1 MKRIIS
7 TFVLIFLFTTASIF
21 AQTEKETVFIIHT
34 DFGDI
39 TLKLYNETP
48 KHRDNFIKLIKSGWY
63 NGSEFHRVIN
73 NFMIQGGESAR
84 GVSDPDYKIDAE
96 FLPELYHKKGA
107 LAAAREGDMANPEK
121 KSSGSQFYI
130 VQGRKFNDQML
141 NMLEQKINI
150 KFTEKQR
157 EVYKTIGGTPHLDGT
172 YTVFGEVISG
182 LDIVEKIAA
191 VKTNKDV
198 GNRPIEPVTMTME
211 ILE

>member
-1 MKRIIS
+1 M
-7 TFVLIFLFTTASIF
+7 LMFLFATASTF
-21 AQTEKETVFIIHT
+21 AQTEKETVVIIHT
-34 DFGDI
+34 DKGDI
-39 TLKLYNETP
+39 TVKLYNETP
-48 KHRDNFIKLIKSGWY
+48 KHRDNFIKMIKSGWY

-84 GVSDPDYKIDAE
+84 GVTDPGYMIDAE
-96 FLPELYHKKGA
+96 FLPELVHKKGA
-107 LAAAREGDMANPEK
+107 LAAAREGDMVNPER

-130 VQGRKFNDQML
+130 VQGRKFSDQLL
-141 NMLEQKINI
+141 NMLEQKMNT

-157 EVYKTIGGTPHLDGT
+157 EVYKTLGGTPHLDGA

-182 LDIVEKIAA
+182 LNVVDTIAA
-191 VKTNKDV
+191 VKTNKDM

>member
-1 MKRIIS
+1 M
-7 TFVLIFLFTTASIF
+7 LIFLFAIASTF
-21 AQTEKETVFIIHT
+21 AQTEKETVVIIHT
-34 DFGDI
+34 DKGDI
-39 TLKLYNETP
+39 TVKLYNETP
-48 KHRDNFIKLIKSGWY
+48 KHRDNFIKLIKSGWF

-84 GVSDPDYKIDAE
+84 GVADPGYMIDAE
-96 FLPELYHKKGA
+96 FLPELVHKKGA
-107 LAAAREGDMANPEK
+107 LAAAREGDMVNPER

-130 VQGRKFNDQML
+130 VQGRKFSDQLL
-141 NMLEQKINI
+141 NMLEQKMNT

-157 EVYKTIGGTPHLDGT
+157 EVYKTLGGTPHLDGA

-182 LDIVEKIAA
+182 LNVIDTIAA
-191 VKTNKDV
+191 VKTNKNM

>member
-1 MKRIIS
+1 M
-7 TFVLIFLFTTASIF
+7 LIFLFATASTF
-21 AQTEKETVFIIHT
+21 AQTEKETVVIIHT
-34 DFGDI
+34 DKGDI
-39 TLKLYNETP
+39 TVKLYNETP
-48 KHRDNFIKLIKSGWY
+48 KHRDNFIELIKSGWF

-84 GVSDPDYKIDAE
+84 GVADPGYMIDAE
-96 FLPELYHKKGA
+96 FLPELVHKKGA
-107 LAAAREGDMANPEK
+107 LAAAREGDMVNPER

-130 VQGRKFNDQML
+130 VQGRKFSDQLL
-141 NMLEQKINI
+141 NMLEQKMNT

-157 EVYKTIGGTPHLDGT
+157 EVYKTLGGTHHLDGA

-182 LDIVEKIAA
+182 LNVVDAIAA
-191 VKTNKDV
+191 VKTNKDM